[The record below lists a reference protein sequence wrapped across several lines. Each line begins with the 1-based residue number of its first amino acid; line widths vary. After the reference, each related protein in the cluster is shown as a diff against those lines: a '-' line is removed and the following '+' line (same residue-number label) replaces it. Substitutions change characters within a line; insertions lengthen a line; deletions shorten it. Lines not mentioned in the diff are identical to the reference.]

1 MTRSFTTS
9 PITRSLFAA
18 AFIIAASAA
27 LSYASPAFISD
38 ELARRLLGAM
48 LGAVVVLYANAA
60 PKALTPLTRMR
71 CDPVV
76 EQALRR
82 FAGRT
87 LVLGGLGYTAASLLA
102 PIESAQ
108 LLAIAALGSAVLAV
122 VIRYGIA
129 VGSDRRAR

>member
-1 MTRSFTTS
+1 MTRSFATS
-9 PITRSLFAA
+9 PITRGLFAA
-18 AFIIAASAA
+18 TLMIAASAA
-27 LSYASPAFISD
+27 LAYASPAFVSV
-38 ELARRLLGAM
+38 ELARRLFGVM

-71 CDPVV
+71 CDPEV

-102 PIESAQ
+102 PIESAR
-108 LLAIAALGSAVLAV
+108 LLAIAFLGSALLAV
-122 VIRYGIA
+122 AIRYGIA
-129 VGSDRRAR
+129 VGAGRRAR